1 MGDIIRAK
9 NWDKSKVYVLDTET
23 TGIKENDEI
32 LSLSILDYEG
42 NVIFDHLIKPAKRKT
57 WAKAQ
62 ELHGISPKDVKN
74 EKTLVEY
81 EDELKPIFGKGNLL
95 VGYNIDFDFEMLC
108 QSGAHFQCD
117 LFDVM
122 DTYSQ
127 IYGKWSDWKQ
137 ERLWCKLTQ
146 CANHY
151 GYGKFEAHGS
161 LEDTKATLFCFK
173 KICEDEKVL
182 EYWRCKFGYKENE
195 TTEERDER
203 KKQETAKLE
212 QKQKEQENQRK
223 IKEQT
228 DNMRNW
234 VIAIVIIAVLFGL
247 FKGCTGL

>member
-1 MGDIIRAK
+1 MRDIIRAK
-9 NWDKSKVYVLDTET
+9 NWDTSKVFVLDTET
-23 TGIKENDEI
+23 TGLKENDEV

-42 NVIFDHLIKPAKRKT
+42 NVVFDHLIKPAKRKT
-57 WAKAQ
+57 WTKAQ

-81 EDELKPIFGKGNLL
+81 EEELKPIFGEGNLL

-127 IYGKWSDWKQ
+127 VYGKWSDWKQ

-146 CANHY
+146 CAKHY

-182 EYWRCKFGYKENE
+182 DYWRCKFGYKENE
-195 TTEERDER
+195 TTEERDKR
-203 KKQETAKLE
+203 RKQERAELE
-212 QKQKEQENQRK
+212 QKQREQENQKK
-223 IKEQT
+223 IKEQKQQ
-228 DNMRNW
+228 W
-234 VIAIVIIAVLFGL
+234 GCLLAVAVVIGLIFGL
-247 FKGCTGL
+247 FKSFTGL